1 MLWRSPLCARL
12 GATGDLSTTKIV
24 TLAPELPGAEEA
36 IAGLAAAGVVPSMG
50 HSMAT
55 LSEAQAGQHRGAK
68 LITHLFNAM
77 VWHTAHTAP
86 ATQYPHTH
94 ACTHR
99 RRSITVTRVC
109 WACLAPTTAP
119 TFP

>member
-1 MLWRSPLCARL
+1 MKCCTNWACCGAHLCVHAA

-86 ATQYPHTH
+86 ATQ
-94 ACTHR
+94 
-99 RRSITVTRVC
+99 
-109 WACLAPTTAP
+109 
-119 TFP
+119 